1 MKKVLILSAV
11 DPTRAYSCI
20 KYLYESLK
28 KKYDCKLCCASL
40 KNDAEL
46 KSWDSNIHN
55 FFGYALGRLSK
66 VRMFQMKIMGYV
78 FAFNYRNNVIICH
91 DLFHYKAANF
101 VKMIFPKTTL
111 VLYFTEIYNEK
122 NVWWQ
127 KKIQKSFDKSKKRI
141 DYVIECD
148 YFRMLYRKEKYSI
161 RHIDYIYN
169 TLPKAEIRQVIK
181 TDNVNKSEYRIIYAG
196 AASSKVVDIIIEA
209 VKSVKYNYIFE
220 LCCYGDSREIE
231 LLKEKCT
238 RVKMNFLIHSNL
250 DRNTVF
256 KYMDKADIGIA
267 YYDPTYSI
275 NTLYAAPT
283 KFFEYLGHGLAIV
296 SSKNISLEMLIKKYS
311 LGEVMDTND
320 AKAMTNAINKVIENI
335 DFYKNNVKD
344 AYNNYLC
351 YEIQSKLALSKLG
364 KLIEGKNEKST

>member
-1 MKKVLILSAV
+1 MKKILILSAV

-20 KYLYESLK
+20 KYLYEYLK

-40 KNDAEL
+40 KNDDEL
-46 KSWDSNIHN
+46 RKWDNNIHN
-55 FFGYALGRLSK
+55 FFGYVFGRLPK
-66 VRMFQMKIMGYV
+66 VRMLQMRVMGFL
-78 FAFNYRNNVIICH
+78 FAFKYRNNVIVCH
-91 DLFHYKAANF
+91 DLFHYKAASF
-101 VKMIFPKTTL
+101 VKMLFPKTVL
-111 VLYFTEIYNEK
+111 VLYFTEIYNDK
-122 NVWWQ
+122 SVWWQ

-169 TLPKAEIRQVIK
+169 TLPKSEIRQVIK

-209 VKSVKYNYIFE
+209 VKSVKYNNIFE
-220 LCCYGDSREIE
+220 ICCYGNPEEID
-231 LLKEKCT
+231 LLKEKCVRT
-238 RVKMNFLIHSNL
+238 KINFRIRANL
-250 DRNTVF
+250 DRKTVF
-256 KYMDKADIGIA
+256 NYMDKADIGIA

-283 KFFEYLGHGLAIV
+283 KFFEYLGHGLAVV

-320 AKAMTNAINKVIENI
+320 VKAMTDAIDKVIENI
-335 DFYKNNVKD
+335 DFYKTNVKN
-344 AYNNYLC
+344 AYDNYLC
-351 YEIQSKLALSKLG
+351 YEIQSKLALAKLG
-364 KLIEGKNEKST
+364 KLIEGKDEKSI